1 MYTYLVFMNLPL
13 SIRRRQLNGASWSTN
28 KRSALRCIAPC
39 VRFSFRRKFEFA
51 FAGCHFRLL
60 PFFSISV
67 PEQDANWDASPRPS
81 PWDASSWGPDEWPT
95 FCNASRGRVKPQ
107 MRFSTTVTRSRNRG
121 IVSTCARAASTWK
134 APLPSALF
142 HNISIFPGIS
152 HFAVAVSANSRSSS
166 RAVLAD
172 AVVRRN
178 VMERL
183 IKSSMENLF
192 FSTVK
197 LSE

>member
-1 MYTYLVFMNLPL
+1 MCTCFVQWE
-13 SIRRRQLNGASWSTN
+13 IRIRGTPFPVAS
-28 KRSALRCIAPC
+28 
-39 VRFSFRRKFEFA
+39 V
-51 FAGCHFRLL
+51 
-60 PFFSISV
+60 FSISV
-67 PEQDANWDASPRPS
+67 PAEQDANWDASLRPS
-81 PWDASSWGPDEWPT
+81 LWEASWRADEWPT

-142 HNISIFPGIS
+142 HNISIFSGMATSPSPFRPILA
-152 HFAVAVSANSRSSS
+152 HRLAPF
-166 RAVLAD
+166 AD
-172 AVVRRN
+172 AWSPPRFTPLLRAATAAGRIEGTLHLAMFRSVVRRN

-183 IKSSMENLF
+183 IKSPMENLF
-192 FSTVK
+192 FSIVK